1 MPVTPEELEAI
12 VREAMQVAH
21 MKVEDESSGCGEK
34 YFVLIVSKQ
43 FEGKTTLARHRM
55 VNQVLKDQIAQVH
68 AFTQKTLT
76 PQEWEDSQKS
86 TA

>member
-34 YFVLIVSKQ
+34 YFVLIVSKVAQ
-43 FEGKTTLARHRM
+43 SFHYNTLAA
-55 VNQVLKDQIAQVH
+55 V
-68 AFTQKTLT
+68 TLT
-76 PQEWEDSQKS
+76 VI
-86 TA
+86 ALAI